1 MTEDSMWTT
10 GRMSLQENAK
20 FVSLMEKAMR
30 ALTEGKLLQH
40 DDPLIHLETKI
51 VGSTGHVFYSWKFPP
66 KEHWSK
72 ETKTKKECLNCLP
85 HGINGNAKRQAWCLQ
100 SDYEELKC
108 PYGVLTKGRVC
119 PLRY

>member
-1 MTEDSMWTT
+1 MTEESMWTT

-30 ALTEGKLLQH
+30 ALTEGKLLQY

-66 KEHWSK
+66 KEYWSK
-72 ETKTKKECLNCLP
+72 ETKTKEECLNCLP
-85 HGINGNAKRQAWCLQ
+85 GGINSKTAKREAWCLHP
-100 SDYEELKC
+100 DYKELKC
-108 PYGVLTKGRVC
+108 PFGVVTENQRC
-119 PLRY
+119 PL